1 MIRLLRFMA
10 GMVMLASLSGVTMM
24 VAPGVAYDGEWPG
37 SCRTVE
43 KSLIHFLH
51 LVQLLAAPLDH
62 QVSLR
67 LPLRCH
73 IFRRDRRQWV
83 RSPVVFSKNL
93 LQSLGLVKVFRQSS
107 KSC

>member
-1 MIRLLRFMA
+1 
-10 GMVMLASLSGVTMM
+10 MVMLASLSGVTMM

-43 KSLIHFLH
+43 KDLIHFLH

-67 LPLRCH
+67 LPLRWH